1 MKKTL
6 LIIMALAGLF
16 LSASVSEVKA
26 QTNYYYNDLGT
37 KILLT
42 LNEEMV
48 CISIPIECSETIER
62 IRANVDILFSK
73 TDEFFDI
80 YFITR
85 ADLEKLNTLDF
96 WEEDAKSVII
106 TPSFYIEN
114 DVLAKAYGAAFSTPY
129 LGIKLKKEE
138 DKDLLNS
145 YIEKYNLQ
153 ITMHRKSMPLWYF
166 LSVTPESEASPLEIA
181 NEMFESGDFAV
192 SIPDF
197 AYAGYGGYAPNT
209 VRSITTTQQ
218 PSPTYDLQGRK
229 LSNSKWSN
237 GQIRKG
243 IYVKDG
249 RKFVVK

>member
-26 QTNYYYNDLGT
+26 QDYFYNFDGIKT
-37 KILLT
+37 SLT
-42 LNEEMV
+42 LNEDMV
-48 CISIPIECSETIER
+48 CISIPIQCTETIKR
-62 IRANVDILFSK
+62 IRANVEILFLK

-85 ADLEKLNTLDF
+85 ADLGKLTTLDF

-114 DVLAKAYGAAFSTPY
+114 DEWAEAYGAAFLTPH
-129 LGIKLKKEE
+129 LLVQLKKEE

-145 YIEKYNLQ
+145 YIEKYGLQ
-153 ITMHRKSMPLWYF
+153 ITMHRASMPLSYV
-166 LSVTPESEASPLEIA
+166 LAVTLDSEKSPLEIA
-181 NEMFESGDFAV
+181 NEMFENGDVAWSV
-192 SIPDF
+192 PNF

>member
-6 LIIMALAGLF
+6 LIIMVLAGLF

-85 ADLEKLNTLDF
+85 ADLDKLTSQDF
-96 WEEDAKSVII
+96 WIDDSKSVII
-106 TPSFYIEN
+106 TPSYYIEN
-114 DVLAKAYGAAFSTPY
+114 DEWGKVYGAAYSTPY

-166 LSVTPESEASPLEIA
+166 LSVTPESEISPLECA
-181 NEMFESGDFAV
+181 NEMYESGGFTSSV
-192 SIPDF
+192 PDF
-197 AYAGYGGYAPNT
+197 AYAGYGGYEANT
-209 VRSITTTQQ
+209 VRSITTSKTGV
-218 PSPTYDLQGRK
+218 STRIYNLQGRRMAEDK
-229 LSNSKWSN
+229 PL
-237 GQIRKG
+237 QRG

>member
-6 LIIMALAGLF
+6 LIIMVLAGLF

-85 ADLEKLNTLDF
+85 ADLDKLTSQDF
-96 WEEDAKSVII
+96 WIDDSKSVTTVLNLKGNIKGNIFFKTDVDLIRNGNDKLVKIQIKENNMKTNIKII
-106 TPSFYIEN
+106 G
-114 DVLAKAYGAAFSTPY
+114 V
-129 LGIKLKKEE
+129 
-138 DKDLLNS
+138 
-145 YIEKYNLQ
+145 
-153 ITMHRKSMPLWYF
+153 
-166 LSVTPESEASPLEIA
+166 
-181 NEMFESGDFAV
+181 
-192 SIPDF
+192 
-197 AYAGYGGYAPNT
+197 
-209 VRSITTTQQ
+209 
-218 PSPTYDLQGRK
+218 
-229 LSNSKWSN
+229 
-237 GQIRKG
+237 
-243 IYVKDG
+243 
-249 RKFVVK
+249 